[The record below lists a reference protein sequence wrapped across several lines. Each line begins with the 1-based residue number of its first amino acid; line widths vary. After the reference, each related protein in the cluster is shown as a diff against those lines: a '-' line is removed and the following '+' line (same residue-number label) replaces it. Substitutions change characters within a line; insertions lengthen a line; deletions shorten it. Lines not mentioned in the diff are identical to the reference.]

1 MSVVPGQVKIYM
13 YTIECIIKK
22 MYVFSMNNWV
32 WDQSD
37 MGTGSVQLL
46 RMYF

>member
-22 MYVFSMNNWV
+22 DVCLQYE
-32 WDQSD
+32 
-37 MGTGSVQLL
+37 QLGL
-46 RMYF
+46 GPI